1 MPTKPM
7 TGSRSERTDGQKGT
21 ETRALLL
28 REAAIGNFA
37 QWAKA

>member
-1 MPTKPM
+1 M
-7 TGSRSERTDGQKGT
+7 TGREGESLIPNEGT

-28 REAAIGNFA
+28 REAAVENIR